1 MLPPKTTE
9 SPFTHALLLATVVFY
24 AVVQLIWL
32 GATPLQSISLPDN
45 LPETRAGAAL
55 LVGLGPDEKEH
66 YLYVLSL
73 AERGRI
79 PKPSPPYRTS
89 PDEYVS
95 YQAQHPPLFYA
106 VAAVVY
112 KAVHPAV
119 GDANI
124 WYVLRGLCIACG
136 IAVILL
142 TDKAAKTAFPDRPLV
157 ALGTAP
163 FVAFLPMFGHMT
175 GNLSNEPLAMVFGAS
190 VWLQAVRLL
199 RGTHP
204 LTLRSA
210 VILGATLALACLT
223 RLTAL
228 LWLPVVLVA
237 VSVSPL
243 TPQPPL
249 PPKGEGEPED
259 HTGSEPTSAPDS
271 PSPFGGRG
279 GWGVRGS
286 ILAAALATLAT
297 LALLLA
303 PWLIYNQVAYGKAF
317 LRTFDR
323 PLLDRGPLADFFG
336 TGIVPA
342 EFPVPI
348 NATQTML
355 WYAGTAW
362 LPVWL
367 TQFYQTVDLRP
378 LLLLVDAVAVIL
390 LVLHVGKLTLNG
402 APDAGGKA
410 ILGAGFAAV
419 GFCLSALIQQQL
431 FSDWNVVLSAGR
443 YLVAAAPAT
452 GLLFVFALSTIK
464 PLNRPWFAAV
474 LALSMLAFGIYAAKT
489 VERFYFDHPKQDE
502 VQRVSGQ

>member
-1 MLPPKTTE
+1 MPDTSPAPE
-9 SPFTHALLLATVVFY
+9 SPFARYLLLATLVFY
-24 AVVQLIWL
+24 AVVQIIWMQ
-32 GATPLQSISLPDN
+32 ATPLQAISLPDN
-45 LPETRAGAAL
+45 LPKARATAPL

-66 YLYVLSL
+66 YLYILSL

-79 PKPSPPYRTS
+79 PKPSPSYRTS
-89 PDEYVS
+89 PDDYVS

-112 KAVHPAV
+112 KVVHPFV

-136 IAVILL
+136 FGVIVLA
-142 TDKAAKTAFPDRPLV
+142 DKAAKTAFGDRPLV

-175 GNLSNEPLAMVFGAS
+175 GNLSNEPLAMVFGAA
-190 VWLQAVRLL
+190 VWLQSVRLL
-199 RGTHP
+199 RGTQS

-228 LWLPVVLVA
+228 MWLPVVAVA
-237 VSVSPL
+237 LFRNL
-243 TPQPPL
+243 TL
-249 PPKGEGEPED
+249 PPPVPAG
-259 HTGSEPTSAPDS
+259 PT
-271 PSPFGGRG
+271 RTG
-279 GWGVRGS
+279 GWGVRLS
-286 ILAAALATLAT
+286 AFTT
-297 LALLLA
+297 FALLLA

-336 TGIVPA
+336 RGIVPA
-342 EFPVPI
+342 EFPLPI

-367 TQFYQTVDLRP
+367 TQFYQAMDVRP
-378 LLLLVDAVAVIL
+378 LLLLADAIAVIL
-390 LVLHVGKLTLNG
+390 IVLNVGKLTRND
-402 APDAGGKA
+402 APDSQGKV
-410 ILGAGFAAV
+410 IIGAGIAV
-419 GFCLSALIQQQL
+419 ITFCLAALVQQQL

-452 GLLFVFALSTIK
+452 GLLFVFALSAIK
-464 PLNRPWFAAV
+464 PLNRPWFAATLTLV
-474 LALSMLAFGIYAAKT
+474 MFAFGAYAAKT
-489 VERFYFDHPKQDE
+489 VEQFYIDRPKQAE
-502 VQRVSGQ
+502 VQPITSG